1 MHVIESDANDLHVRM
16 LENQSFQ
23 DLTGQALQL
32 LIWLVNSVES
42 NLKKLAD
49 DTGIK
54 IPEGSENSQSD
65 VKHVGNQA
73 DIDALLD
80 SLD

>member
-1 MHVIESDANDLHVRM
+1 M

-54 IPEGSENSQSD
+54 IPEGPENAQPD

>member
-1 MHVIESDANDLHVRM
+1 MHVVESDAAQLHVRM